1 MKRLLWLGLLFLSA
15 SWLCFIPQFSKP
27 DFLLGS
33 IFIVVGIVCVIGGV
47 RRTIPTPLEL
57 AYTYLLLPLIP
68 ALVFIPFPYN
78 LGLILLAI
86 GLLLQV
92 LFSKSKTMQAVPLG
106 VLLSG
111 GILCV
116 QTLVFPFYQSFVSH
130 GHRVDLLSLIISPVA
145 NILGMHT
152 STNNGILFV
161 QTIQQTSPVTIT
173 WEKLGFYLALNMTLG
188 AILLFI
194 MFYKKRVII
203 QYSLIFLFTTLL
215 YSLFRFIGVLS
226 FYFVT
231 SDLSVF
237 WDPVNMTLSFLP
249 LAVLCMKLLPFSS
262 SQDRVIQFPLLNL
275 RRKHLFSFLII
286 FLLMFSLLS
295 ACFYQEP
302 GVKKPGR
309 ILIDEY
315 HSQWEDTLRPLDTEW
330 YGLLSTYNYYSWAQ
344 WLKYHYTV
352 STNSNSI
359 LTSELLS
366 TYDVLILKCPT
377 ESYSIEE
384 IDAVKRFVE
393 TGGGVYLIGDHTNV
407 FGMNTFLNQISE
419 QFGIRFKTD
428 ATYELGTGGLS
439 SYQTDSYWAHPVM
452 RHVPEFQ
459 FMTSCTLEPTS
470 LFASIQMENIIIGN
484 GVISEPGTYST
495 ENFFRES
502 IASPDSEYGYLLQ
515 AAAMKYGSGRV
526 VAFTD
531 STVFSS
537 FCMFTDGYSSF
548 TLSVIDYLNQ
558 TNNFPVVTLAFVC
571 IVLILLFPLFFLVR
585 NTKKI
590 ILIWM
595 FLLAGLLA
603 FSIVTPLCLHL
614 NDLSSPFPP
623 STITEYTN
631 VCFDEEHSSVNISLQ
646 PAVGLGNDENNY
658 GTFFVW
664 TQRVG
669 CVPSLQETL
678 GEAIT
683 TGDSIIIINP
693 TTSFSEADI
702 QRLTTYLETG
712 GQVLLLDSIMNT
724 ASTANELLGNFG
736 LWLTTNTNDQSLFFN
751 RSNDTNETGVGNI
764 TAPYLSVVGG
774 KPVLTNEKN
783 ETMVCMTEFINT
795 IKGTTGKLLVAVDSY
810 TFSDVLMGG
819 VFTEPT
825 AQQRVL
831 YNTEFFLLNEM
842 LKK

>member
-15 SWLCFIPQFSKP
+15 SWLCFIPQFTKP
-27 DFLLGS
+27 DLFLGS
-33 IFIVVGIVCVIGGV
+33 FFIIVGIVCVIGGV
-47 RRTIPTPLEL
+47 GRTVPTPFEL

-68 ALVFIPFPYN
+68 ALAFIPFPYN
-78 LGLILLAI
+78 LGLIVLAI
-86 GLLLQV
+86 GLLLHV
-92 LFSKSKTMQAVPLG
+92 LFSKSKTMQAIPLG

-116 QTLVFPFYQSFVSH
+116 QILVFPFYQSFVSH
-130 GHRVDLLSLIISPVA
+130 GHRVDLLSPVISSLA
-145 NILGMHT
+145 NILGLHT
-152 STNNGILFV
+152 STNNGVLFV

-194 MFYKKRVII
+194 LFYKKRVLI
-203 QYSLIFLFTTLL
+203 QYSLIFLFTTLI
-215 YSLFRFIGVLS
+215 YSLLRFIGVLS
-226 FYFVT
+226 FYLVT

-237 WDPVNMTLSFLP
+237 WDPVSTTLSFLP
-249 LAVLCMKLLPFSS
+249 LVLLLMKLLPFSHMKE
-262 SQDRVIQFPLLNL
+262 RMIQFPALTLT
-275 RRKHLFSFLII
+275 RKHLFSFLLM
-286 FLLMFSLLS
+286 FLLVFSLLS

-302 GVKKPGR
+302 GLIKPGR
-309 ILIDEY
+309 VLIDEY

-352 STNSNSI
+352 STNTNSI

-366 TYDVLILKCPT
+366 TSDILILKCPT
-377 ESYSIEE
+377 ESYTMEE

-393 TGGGVYLIGDHTNV
+393 TGGGLYLIGDHTNV

-439 SYQTDSYWAHPVM
+439 SYHTDSFWSHPVM
-452 RHVPEFQ
+452 RHVPKFQ

-470 LFASIQMENIIIGN
+470 LFASVRMENIIIGN
-484 GVISEPGTYST
+484 QVISEPGTYST

-537 FCMFTDGYSSF
+537 FCMFTDGYPSF
-548 TLSVIDYLNQ
+548 TLGVMEYLNR
-558 TNNFPVVTLAFVC
+558 TNSISVVTLALVC
-571 IVLILLFPLFFLVR
+571 ISLLSLFALYVLVR
-585 NTKKI
+585 TTKRI
-590 ILIWM
+590 IIFWM

-603 FSIVTPLCLHL
+603 FSIVTPLCLYL
-614 NDLSSPFPP
+614 NDSSSPFPP
-623 STITEYTN
+623 PTLAEYTH
-631 VCFDEEHSSVNISLQ
+631 VCFDEEHSSITISLQ
-646 PAVGLGNDENNY
+646 PAVGLGNDETNY

-669 CVPSLQETL
+669 CIPSLQKTL
-678 GEAIT
+678 RESIA
-683 TGDSIIIINP
+683 TGDIIIMINP
-693 TTSFSEADI
+693 IQPFNETDI
-702 QRLTTYLETG
+702 QLLTTYLETG
-712 GQVLLLDSIMNT
+712 GRVLLLDSITNT
-724 ASTANELLGNFG
+724 ASTANECLGNFG
-736 LWLTTNTNDQSLFFN
+736 LWLTTNTNDQALFFN
-751 RSNDTNETGVGNI
+751 RSNNRNETSIGNI
-764 TAPYLSVVGG
+764 TTPYLSVVGG
-774 KPVLTNEKN
+774 KPLLTNEKN

-795 IKGTTGKLLVAVDSY
+795 TKGTTGKLLVAVDSY

-819 VFTEPT
+819 VFTEPNE
-825 AQQRVL
+825 QQRLL
-831 YNTEFFLLNEM
+831 YNTEFFVLNEM
-842 LKK
+842 LNK